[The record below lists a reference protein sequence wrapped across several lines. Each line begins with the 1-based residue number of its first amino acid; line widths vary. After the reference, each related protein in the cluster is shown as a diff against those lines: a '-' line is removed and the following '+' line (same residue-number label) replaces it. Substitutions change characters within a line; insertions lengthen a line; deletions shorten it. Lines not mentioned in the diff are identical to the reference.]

1 MLSRAT
7 FPALALTVAGALTLA
22 AGAAAS
28 APKAPHPAALAPG
41 AAAPAPTS
49 HAGVDGIPPGYVRAD
64 SGTLTAPTG
73 TQTRGSVSCPAGT
86 VVFGGSV
93 FVFSPSL
100 LVNVNSTFPQLNGW
114 AADINNASG
123 ASATFDVTVIC
134 GFQPKNYSVQ
144 STTGANPS
152 GSQTTAKATCPTGS
166 QPLSGGAL
174 SSSVSPF
181 VNMTSTFPQR
191 RTWRVVESNAS
202 ASSASVTAFAIC
214 GKLAGYTVEDPG
226 FDLPVAAGA
235 QSLVSVTCPDSTLAI
250 GGGVHTNS
258 TSVGVTINA
267 TWIDGRN
274 WNELINDNSGVSFSA
289 RPIAVCAGTLP

>member
-1 MLSRAT
+1 MHSRAT
-7 FPALALTVAGALTLA
+7 FPALAVAAACALTLVA
-22 AGAAAS
+22 SAAAS
-28 APKAPHPAALAPG
+28 APKAPHPATPARG

-49 HAGVDGIPPGYVRAD
+49 PAGVDGIPPGYTRAS
-64 SGTLTAPTG
+64 SGNLTAPTG
-73 TQTRGSVSCPAGT
+73 TQTRGSVSCPAHT
-86 VVFGGSV
+86 VVLGGSV

-100 LVNVNSTFPQLNGW
+100 LANVNSSFPQLNGW

-123 ASATFDVTVIC
+123 VDAIFEVTVIC
-134 GFQPKNYSVQ
+134 GLQPANYSVQ
-144 STTGANPS
+144 STTVQNPS
-152 GSQTTAKATCPTGS
+152 GSQTNAKATCPTGS
-166 QPLSGGAL
+166 KPLSGGAL

-181 VNMTSTFPQR
+181 ANMNSTFPQR
-191 RTWRVVESNAS
+191 RTWRVAENNAGAS
-202 ASSASVTAFAIC
+202 AATVTAFAVC
-214 GKLAGYTVEDPG
+214 GKLAGYTVVNPG
-226 FDLPVAAGA
+226 IDLPVTAGA

-289 RPIAVCAGTLP
+289 RPFAVCAGTLP

>member
-7 FPALALTVAGALTLA
+7 FPALALAAAGALTLA
-22 AGAAAS
+22 TGAAANAPRAS
-28 APKAPHPAALAPG
+28 AT
-41 AAAPAPTS
+41 PTVMT
-49 HAGVDGIPPGYVRAD
+49 AGIDGIPPGYVRAD

-73 TQTRGSVSCPAGT
+73 TQTRGTVSCPAGT

-100 LVNVNSTFPQLNGW
+100 LVNVNSTFPQSNGW

-144 STTGANPS
+144 SATGANPS
-152 GSQTTAKATCPTGS
+152 GSQTTVKAVCPTGS

-181 VNMTSTFPQR
+181 ANLTSTFPQR

-202 ASSASVTAFAIC
+202 ASSASVTAFAVC

-226 FDLPVAAGA
+226 FDSPVAAGA